1 MGDFKNNIQKLV
13 SNLDSVDEN
22 YDERNTFA
30 DFIRPLFEEMGW
42 NFQTDVKLERYE
54 NSAANA
60 FEIDGVTRF
69 YLKEFPLS
77 SSMESLKDEITSTV
91 SYAYN
96 KGVTWVIATNFKEM
110 RVYNTESTGRTHRQ
124 NSQNEQN

>member
-1 MGDFKNNIQKLV
+1 MADFKNNVQMLV
-13 SNLDSVDEN
+13 SKLDSVDEN
-22 YDERNTFA
+22 YDERNTFT
-30 DFIRPLFEEMGW
+30 DFIRPLFEELGW
-42 NFQTDVKLERYE
+42 NFQSDVKLERYE

-96 KGVTWVIATNFKEM
+96 KGVTWVIATNFK
-110 RVYNTESTGRTHRQ
+110 
-124 NSQNEQN
+124 